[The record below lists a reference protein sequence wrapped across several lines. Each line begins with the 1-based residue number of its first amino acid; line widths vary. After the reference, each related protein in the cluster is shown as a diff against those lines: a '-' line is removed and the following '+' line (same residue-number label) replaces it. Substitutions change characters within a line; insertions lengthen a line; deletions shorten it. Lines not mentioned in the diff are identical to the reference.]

1 MMLRKSATDQ
11 QKTGDLGEDIAA
23 RFLQKKHYKI
33 LERNLRSGPH
43 ELDLV
48 VQDGNFIAFVEV
60 KTRTANPAHVSP
72 YGRPCQAVDARK
84 RRSLIAAARAYIG
97 NGIPGM
103 RFRFD
108 VIEVYLSPSGKA
120 EKVVHIE
127 NAFTA

>member
-1 MMLRKSATDQ
+1 MIGNTVTIGKY
-11 QKTGDLGEDIAA
+11 GEDLAA
-23 RFLQKKHYKI
+23 QYLQEQGFAITK
-33 LERNLRSGPH
+33 RNYRSGH
-43 ELDLV
+43 CEIDL
-48 VQDGNFIAFVEV
+48 IAENDTHILFVEV
-60 KTRTANPAHVSP
+60 KARTANPAHVSP

-120 EKVVHIE
+120 EKVIHIE